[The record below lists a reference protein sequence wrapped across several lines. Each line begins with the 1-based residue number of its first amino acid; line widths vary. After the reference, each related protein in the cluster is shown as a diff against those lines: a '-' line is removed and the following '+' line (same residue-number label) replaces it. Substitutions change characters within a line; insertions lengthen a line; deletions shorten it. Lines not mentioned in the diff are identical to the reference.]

1 MNNVIY
7 RLVLLA
13 LLLFGCC
20 SPLLAQTPPSTL
32 ESLASD
38 EPIEIVADRLEGD
51 QQLGNAKFF
60 GNVVAKQG
68 DVTIYAEEL
77 SIYFQPDNRETEKIV
92 AHTKVRIVQG
102 ERVATAEQA
111 VYFSKEGQIVLT
123 GSPEVHQGQ
132 DLIQGDEITFF
143 LNEERSIV
151 TGQKGGRVT
160 AVFRSQGSK
169 P

>member
-1 MNNVIY
+1 
-7 RLVLLA
+7 
-13 LLLFGCC
+13 
-20 SPLLAQTPPSTL
+20 
-32 ESLASD
+32 
-38 EPIEIVADRLEGD
+38 
-51 QQLGNAKFF
+51 
-60 GNVVAKQG
+60 
-68 DVTIYAEEL
+68 
-77 SIYFQPDNRETEKIV
+77 
-92 AHTKVRIVQG
+92 IVQG